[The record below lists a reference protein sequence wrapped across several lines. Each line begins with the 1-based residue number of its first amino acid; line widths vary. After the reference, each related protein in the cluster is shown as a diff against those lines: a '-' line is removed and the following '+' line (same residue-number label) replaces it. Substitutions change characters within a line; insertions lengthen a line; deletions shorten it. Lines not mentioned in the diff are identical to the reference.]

1 MPENQKIPAIQAF
14 YKLKSMGYSNY
25 QIIDAMQAQG
35 YKSNE
40 IYDAINQYEL
50 KNSMGPG
57 VNSPNGD
64 FGGEAA
70 TETTGGNMDIG
81 YAAPTSQIDERIQ
94 EISEEI
100 IAERWQEILNNIKK
114 VVDWKN
120 KTDERIKKIEADI
133 ENLKS
138 QTENIQE
145 SILKKIKDYDV
156 HITQFTSNF
165 KAMESVFRDVLPQ
178 FTQSVQDLA
187 EYIDD
192 LRGKKNRG
200 SISNKSKSKK
210 QDKSSQKKSVEGYLD
225 IEE

>member
-1 MPENQKIPAIQAF
+1 MPENQKIPALQAVG
-14 YKLKSMGYSNY
+14 KLKSMGYSNY

-35 YKSNE
+35 YQSNE
-40 IYDAINQYEL
+40 IYDAINQYEV
-50 KNSMGPG
+50 KNSMGQG
-57 VNSPNGD
+57 AASPNGD
-64 FGGEAA
+64 YGGETADNSNGEYQGA
-70 TETTGGNMDIG
+70 V
-81 YAAPTSQIDERIQ
+81 PPSQIDERIQ

-114 VVDWKN
+114 VVEWKN
-120 KTDERIKKIEADI
+120 RTDERIKKIEADI

-145 SILKKIKDYDV
+145 SILKKIKDYDT

-165 KAMESVFRDVLPQ
+165 RAMESVFKEVLPQ

-187 EYIDD
+187 EYIDE
-192 LRGKKNRG
+192 LGGGKRKKSSTKGKKET
-200 SISNKSKSKK
+200 
-210 QDKSSQKKSVEGYLD
+210 KSSDKKKGVEGYLD